1 MSYYEAKEDD
11 ICIGHDRLSTVY
23 YPPCRI
29 CGKEIKS
36 LAYLR
41 KIKYTCPDCKLK
53 LKRKM
58 EHLKKFYP
66 YAVEDGTAKGTLED
80 WAVEELKAEAEYA
93 TSEQTKAS
101 GFLMQRKEG
110 T

>member
-11 ICIGHDRLSTVY
+11 VRIGHDGMSTVY

-29 CGKEIKS
+29 CGREIKS

-66 YAVEDGTAKGTLED
+66 YALEDGTAKGTLEE
-80 WAVEELKAEAEYA
+80 WAIEELKEEIANA
-93 TSEQTKAS
+93 TSEKDKS
-101 GFLMQRKEG
+101 
-110 T
+110 